1 MHKKMVWV
9 ISLLLTLSLLVT
21 ACAAPAAEAPS
32 SEAAS
37 EAAPAESSDA
47 AGEKVLIVAVDG
59 DVDTFDPCCTVGTKT
74 SQTAIQ
80 NTFDQLTQY
89 AQIEKKLDDGTPY
102 MTVDTGNI
110 IGMLAESW
118 KQEGAD
124 VIFTL
129 KEGLTFSD
137 GTPIDAQAIVDGYKR
152 VYEVGGVS
160 TFLLGM
166 AGVTSPDQIT
176 VVDERTIKM
185 TPDVAN
191 NLINLNNVMHNT
203 SAVSPAEMAANG
215 GDDGFGKEYFRQKLG
230 VGNGPFVLTEYVPGD
245 RLVFEARDDYYAGRA
260 ALDKVIVKIIP
271 DAAQRVLLLK
281 SGEVDMIMIPPIR
294 DLADLEAD
302 PNIKVISVPTTQNR
316 MLMLNNAIAPFD
328 NKLVRQ
334 AVAYAVPYDT
344 IINEV
349 WQGRARR
356 LKSPIAD
363 GTPTSDYS
371 FWQYETD
378 LEKAA
383 ALLAEAGFP
392 GGEGLPPIKL
402 SVRIGT
408 EEDERAAVFIQ
419 DALSQIGMT
428 VEIEKATFAAFN
440 EAQQKKE
447 LQMSIDEWISWVNDP
462 FYHLSWLYRST
473 SPTIYTNYNN
483 PEVDELIAKYT
494 LWAGDQAERDAAS
507 VRIQELV
514 VDDVPVVYIGAPNFN
529 VAMRANVTGYVYY
542 NDELNRYYYMDKE

>member
-1 MHKKMVWV
+1 MQKKMLWLM
-9 ISLLLTLSLLVT
+9 SLLLTLSLLLT
-21 ACAAPAAEAPS
+21 ACGAPAAAPAS
-32 SEAAS
+32 S
-37 EAAPAESSDA
+37 EAAPAESSGDA

-89 AQIEKKLDDGTPY
+89 AQVEKQLADGAPY

-110 IGMLAESW
+110 VGMLAESW

-129 KEGLTFSD
+129 REGLTFAD

-185 TPDVAN
+185 TADVAN

-203 SAVSPAEMAANG
+203 SAVSPAEMAANA
-215 GDDGFGKEYFRQKLG
+215 GDDGYGKEYFRQKLG
-230 VGNGPFVLTEYVPGD
+230 VGNGPFIMTEYVPGD
-245 RLVFEARDDYYAGRA
+245 RMVFEARDDYYGGRA

-316 MLMLNNAIAPFD
+316 MLMMNNTIAPFD

-334 AVAYAVPYDT
+334 AFAYAVPYDT
-344 IINEV
+344 IIDEV

-371 FWQYETD
+371 FWKYETD
-378 LEKAA
+378 PEKAA

-419 DALSQIGMT
+419 DALSKIGVT
-428 VEIEKATFAAFN
+428 IEIEKTTFAAFN
-440 EAQQKKE
+440 EAQQKHE

-473 SPTIYTNYNN
+473 SPTIYTNYSN

-494 LWAGDQAERDAAS
+494 LWAGDPAERDAAS

-514 VDDVPVVYIGAPNFN
+514 VDDVPVIYLAAPNFN
-529 VAMRANVTGYVYY
+529 LAMRSNVTGYVYY
-542 NDELNRYYYMDKE
+542 NDELNRYYYLDKE

>member
-21 ACAAPAAEAPS
+21 ACGAPAAEAPS
-32 SEAAS
+32 GEAAS

-110 IGMLAESW
+110 VGMLAESW

-371 FWQYETD
+371 FWKYETD

>member
-1 MHKKMVWV
+1 MQKKMLWLM
-9 ISLLLTLSLLVT
+9 SLLLTLSLLLT
-21 ACAAPAAEAPS
+21 ACGAPAAAPAS
-32 SEAAS
+32 S
-37 EAAPAESSDA
+37 EAAPAESSGDA

-89 AQIEKKLDDGTPY
+89 AQVEKQLADGAPY
-102 MTVDTGNI
+102 MTGDTGNI
-110 IGMLAESW
+110 VGMLAESW

-129 KEGLTFSD
+129 REGLTFAD

-185 TPDVAN
+185 TADVAN

-203 SAVSPAEMAANG
+203 SAVSPAEMAANA
-215 GDDGFGKEYFRQKLG
+215 GDDGYGKEYFRQKLG
-230 VGNGPFVLTEYVPGD
+230 VGNGPFIMTEYVPGD
-245 RLVFEARDDYYAGRA
+245 RMVFEARDDYYGGRA

-316 MLMLNNAIAPFD
+316 MLMMNNTIAPFD

-334 AVAYAVPYDT
+334 AFAYAVPYDT
-344 IINEV
+344 IIDEV

-371 FWQYETD
+371 FWKYETD
-378 LEKAA
+378 PEKAA

-419 DALSQIGMT
+419 DALSKIGVT
-428 VEIEKATFAAFN
+428 IEIEKTTFAAFN
-440 EAQQKKE
+440 EAQQKHE

-473 SPTIYTNYNN
+473 SPTIYTNYSN

-494 LWAGDQAERDAAS
+494 LWAGDPAERDAAS

-514 VDDVPVVYIGAPNFN
+514 VDDVPVIYLAAPNFN
-529 VAMRANVTGYVYY
+529 LAMRSNVTGYVYY
-542 NDELNRYYYMDKE
+542 NDELNRYYYLDKE

>member
-32 SEAAS
+32 GEAAS

-89 AQIEKKLDDGTPY
+89 AQIEKKLADGTPY

-110 IGMLAESW
+110 VGMLAESW

-129 KEGLTFSD
+129 REGLTFAD

-185 TPDVAN
+185 TADVAN

-203 SAVSPAEMAANG
+203 SAVSPAEMAANA
-215 GDDGFGKEYFRQKLG
+215 GDDGYGKEYFRQKLG
-230 VGNGPFVLTEYVPGD
+230 VGNGPFIMTEYVPGD
-245 RLVFEARDDYYAGRA
+245 RMVFEARDDYYGGRA

-316 MLMLNNAIAPFD
+316 MLMMNNTIAPFD

-334 AVAYAVPYDT
+334 AFAYAVPYDT
-344 IINEV
+344 IIDEV

-371 FWQYETD
+371 FWKYETD
-378 LEKAA
+378 PEKAA

-419 DALSQIGMT
+419 DALSKIGVT
-428 VEIEKATFAAFN
+428 IEIEKTTFAAFN
-440 EAQQKKE
+440 EAQQKHE

-473 SPTIYTNYNN
+473 SPTIYTNYSN

-494 LWAGDQAERDAAS
+494 LWAGDPAERDAAS

-514 VDDVPVVYIGAPNFN
+514 VDDVPVIYLAAPNFN
-529 VAMRANVTGYVYY
+529 LAMRSNVTGYVYY
-542 NDELNRYYYMDKE
+542 NDELNRYYYLDKE